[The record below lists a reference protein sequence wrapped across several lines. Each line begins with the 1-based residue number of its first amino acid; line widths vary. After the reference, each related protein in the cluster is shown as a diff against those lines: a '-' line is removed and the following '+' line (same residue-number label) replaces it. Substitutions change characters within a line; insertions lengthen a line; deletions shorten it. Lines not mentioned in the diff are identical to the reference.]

1 MATHHVILECDWFVL
16 GNQRLVKQIAF
27 YDCNTNINFLYVF
40 TFPRHLGRHSESFK
54 RQSKHSH
61 GIPWNKK
68 GVFYLSD
75 VCCVLQTI
83 RQLIEAEDVMFWAKG
98 EEKANI
104 LSQHGIMVNNL
115 EGISCPKFSEL
126 SRLFPTTSNKARV
139 LQSGIKVETFTFLFC
154 RNHAF
159 PLRYPNLHLSPDLQV
174 SDRLDQHRSRLRH
187 PLRLLPGERKWLRPR
202 HLQRSSSHR
211 GPHCQLASTRP
222 ERDLPG
228 GGG

>member
-1 MATHHVILECDWFVL
+1 MTTHHVILECDWFVL

-27 YDCNTNINFLYVF
+27 YDCNTNTNFLYVF

-68 GVFYLSD
+68 GFFYLSD

-126 SRLFPTTSNKARV
+126 SGLFPITSNKARV
-139 LQSGIKVETFTFLFC
+139 FAKWYKG
-154 RNHAF
+154 R
-159 PLRYPNLHLSPDLQV
+159 NLHVPVLQKPCLSTSVPKPSPLT
-174 SDRLDQHRSRLRH
+174 RS
-187 PLRLLPGERKWLRPR
+187 PG
-202 HLQRSSSHR
+202 Q
-211 GPHCQLASTRP
+211 
-222 ERDLPG
+222 
-228 GGG
+228 